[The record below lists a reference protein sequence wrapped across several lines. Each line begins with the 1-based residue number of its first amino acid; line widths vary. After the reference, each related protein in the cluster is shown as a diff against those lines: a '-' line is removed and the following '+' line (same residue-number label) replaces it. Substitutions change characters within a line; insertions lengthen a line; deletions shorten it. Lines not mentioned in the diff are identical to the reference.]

1 MLANLNLNL
10 KIKQQKMNPSKFYII
25 RTYSAGV
32 WFGNIKSLEGTVAVV
47 TNARR
52 LWYWSGAASLSQ
64 LSVEGTK
71 RPNDCKFTL
80 TITDED
86 GVYLPQVIE
95 VLPCTEEAINSINS
109 VKTWKI

>member
-1 MLANLNLNL
+1 M
-10 KIKQQKMNPSKFYII
+10 KKGKQVIV
-25 RTYSAGV
+25 RTHSAGV
-32 WFGNIKSLEGTVAVV
+32 WMGEVKSLNGAIAII

-64 LSVEGTK
+64 LAMEGTK
-71 RPNDCKFTL
+71 RPNDCKFAM

-95 VLPCTEEAINSINS
+95 VLPVTQQAFENINS
-109 VKTWKI
+109 VKEWKI

>member
-1 MLANLNLNL
+1 M
-10 KIKQQKMNPSKFYII
+10 KQQKFSII
-25 RTYSAGV
+25 RTHSAGV
-32 WFGNIKSLEGTVAVV
+32 WMGQIKSLNGSVAII

-64 LSVEGTK
+64 LAIEGTRK
-71 RPNDCKFTL
+71 PNECKFTL

-95 VLPCTEEAINSINS
+95 VLPCTDQAVENINS
-109 VKTWKI
+109 VKIWKV